1 MSNKKIKINPDLFSI
16 GKISKT
22 RKNREKKVKPFSTP
36 LISPN
41 VLKNKLL
48 KRIKEFKNN
57 ETENLDNNKK
67 KLPEKSIT
75 SDININN
82 INNNNN
88 NNKNVNNNNVDVK
101 TYTDEFNDSIE
112 YLQSL
117 SVQKKSND
125 RQNIVNQHNLYQN
138 IKRKEELNSRTLKK
152 PLLYNAYGSGIS
164 TNNVNVSLDLPDE
177 LKEPLIS
184 VNTNELSI
192 HTQPMQLN
200 GFDTVPYGIL
210 KGGSKPTYREW
221 NKTQK
226 KYIENPQQAL
236 VINNQQQI
244 NNNDIEREYRLNM
257 LKEKLKQK
265 KMLTQM
271 PIIPKPIVTQPVTQ
285 FHSAADIEN
294 VIMTQNLIQKPTS
307 NNTDFDANQS
317 TIDLI
322 TTNNTQQASLPQN
335 VSQFIN
341 TSANANANIIQSANQ
356 SNTLHFNGHPTQPI
370 KKLIKRTICRKYT
383 LGKSQIKKSVAVL
396 LKDKQT
402 RKKVLQAYKD
412 LKKKPIGDVKK
423 YLREHNL
430 IKIGSN
436 APTDVIRKLYESAML
451 AGEITNN
458 NKDTL
463 LHNFMKTDD
472 TEN

>member
-22 RKNREKKVKPFSTP
+22 RKNREKKLKPTSTP

-75 SDININN
+75 TDININN
-82 INNNNN
+82 NKNNNISLNG
-88 NNKNVNNNNVDVK
+88 VDVK
-101 TYTDEFNDSIE
+101 KYTDEFNDSIE

-117 SVQKKSND
+117 STQKKTSNK
-125 RQNIVNQHNLYQN
+125 QNNINQQTIYQN
-138 IKRKEELNSRTLKK
+138 IKRKEDLNSRTLKK
-152 PLLYNAYGSGIS
+152 PLVYNTYGAGFSQQ
-164 TNNVNVSLDLPDE
+164 VNLDLPDE

-192 HTQPMQLN
+192 NTQPMQLN
-200 GFDTVPYGIL
+200 VLDNVPYGVL

-221 NKTQK
+221 SKTHK
-226 KYIENPQQAL
+226 KNIESPQQAL
-236 VINNQQQI
+236 IINNNQQI
-244 NNNDIEREYRLNM
+244 NNQDIEREYRLNM

-265 KMLTQM
+265 RMLTQM
-271 PIIPKPIVTQPVTQ
+271 PVIPKPVVTQQTT
-285 FHSAADIEN
+285 AYNEN
-294 VIMTQNLIQKPTS
+294 TELEHLIMTQNLIQKPIS
-307 NNTDFDANQS
+307 NNIAPNVNPS

-322 TTNNTQQASLPQN
+322 TLNNTQHASLPQTAGQSNN
-335 VSQFIN
+335 V
-341 TSANANANIIQSANQ
+341 NIIQPTNQ
-356 SNTLHFNGHPTQPI
+356 ATTLHFNGNLGNLNQPQPI

-412 LKKKPIGDVKK
+412 LKKKPISDVKK

-458 NKDTL
+458 NKETL

-472 TEN
+472 AEN

>member
-1 MSNKKIKINPDLFSI
+1 L
-16 GKISKT
+16 
-22 RKNREKKVKPFSTP
+22 KPISTP

-57 ETENLDNNKK
+57 ETGNLDNNKR

-75 SDININN
+75 TNININN
-82 INNNNN
+82 KNTNSNDNNIIT
-88 NNKNVNNNNVDVK
+88 NNVDIK
-101 TYTDEFNDSIE
+101 KYTDEFNDSIE

-117 SVQKKSND
+117 STQKKTND
-125 RQNIVNQHNLYQN
+125 KQNEINQRNSYQN
-138 IKRKEELNSRTLKK
+138 IKRKEELNTKTLKK
-152 PLLYNAYGSGIS
+152 PQVYYNAYS
-164 TNNVNVSLDLPDE
+164 TGVSQQVNLDLPDE
-177 LKEPLIS
+177 LKDPLIN

-192 HTQPMQLN
+192 NTQPMKLN
-200 GFDTVPYGIL
+200 VLDNVPYGVL

-226 KYIENPQQAL
+226 KYIENPHQAL
-236 VINNQQQI
+236 VINGQQTTNQ
-244 NNNDIEREYRLNM
+244 DIEREYRLNM
-257 LKEKLKQK
+257 LKEKIKQK
-265 KMLTQM
+265 KMLAQL
-271 PIIPKPIVTQPVTQ
+271 PVIPKPIVTQQTP
-285 FHSAADIEN
+285 AINEN
-294 VIMTQNLIQKPTS
+294 TELENLIMTQNLIQKPISNVVATTS
-307 NNTDFDANQS
+307 DSFNVE
-317 TIDLI
+317 L
-322 TTNNTQQASLPQN
+322 TTPNNTQQSELIQNMNPLSNSSPIAIQPASN
-335 VSQFIN
+335 IN
-341 TSANANANIIQSANQ
+341 T
-356 SNTLHFNGHPTQPI
+356 TQPI